1 MSRSGKSRPGLALTQ
16 FCCRNLKEKENRYK
30 SRDFRWI
37 MCLSS
42 SSSRKQG
49 WVCILESFFCDFP
62 RAPVYRVLFRSKQSG
77 HIIKCLLTEFVR
89 ARQENILHSVIFGT
103 SLRSVCASWLRA
115 TLRSSHLVNNYIFF
129 SFGTHG
135 ELYFWDWPSKKKIAL
150 SHTVHFLSSHPNRLE
165 GKFVHCFDASHD
177 VLPHILER
185 VFNFYNGGCS
195 LLSRERETCILW
207 ATPPLNLLPL

>member
-1 MSRSGKSRPGLALTQ
+1 MKPPNILRWLTKWLDYFYHMTVQLCERNPLENYNKHFNMSRSGKSRPGLALTQ

-103 SLRSVCASWLRA
+103 SLRSVCTSWFRA
-115 TLRSSHLVNNYIFF
+115 K
-129 SFGTHG
+129 
-135 ELYFWDWPSKKKIAL
+135 YFPSGP
-150 SHTVHFLSSHPNRLE
+150 HT
-165 GKFVHCFDASHD
+165 
-177 VLPHILER
+177 
-185 VFNFYNGGCS
+185 
-195 LLSRERETCILW
+195 
-207 ATPPLNLLPL
+207 